1 MISNK
6 REAAKY
12 RDFTLA
18 FEKMCNFVA
27 ISKTQSGDETLR
39 QLILQCFAVLRE
51 ESFEGVQH
59 VTESIDVLFGLQIPE
74 HWVQHVF
81 NKLTEEN
88 LVQKTPTQKYVLD
101 PDTHNEIQ
109 KRIDEAFGLQE
120 SVKNG
125 WFAEIVL
132 KYPTLE
138 TDQAWIALQGYLARA
153 FRRHGIQTAALLDP
167 NIDVAPEYSESLS
180 FLLEDLLKGSV
191 SEEQRPATAEAI
203 HLFFANVGKHPNR
216 TKYITQLGDGA
227 FNYFSLTVEPETAEQ
242 FGNRLQPL
250 TLFLDTNFLFGVLDL
265 HVNPHVEVSN
275 DLLRSTQKY
284 KLPFELLYHEATE
297 KEMQST
303 INHYWKSLRPYQWPQ
318 GLSRAATTTRYVPGI
333 VAKYHQMNAEKGI
346 DVDTFFGFF
355 KHTDELLKNKN
366 ILIYKTETQD
376 QENIGKLIQ
385 QYQEFLSK
393 WGKDKPEKIVEHD
406 MTVLDT
412 VRRLRSDSK
421 SSIEAKALL
430 ITCDFTL
437 YRFDWESSRQEG
449 FLACVVLP
457 NLFWQLLR
465 PFMPLDSDFERSF
478 AETFALP
485 EFRSIGS
492 RSSEACNKM
501 LCLLSLYKD
510 FPEETA
516 ARLLSN
522 DLLIDGLRKIEDDKE
537 FQDYVDN
544 AIAADNTSLMEE
556 KAALEKKL
564 ELERAKK
571 GEREKEL
578 EKTYRQKERE
588 IEALKKAMS
597 AQEKEVKIAVERE
610 KQARVD
616 VEERIVDKEEL
627 RKRAERRSEIYASIL
642 GVILGL
648 VGIFI
653 FNFMVDKIPWTWLL
667 EHQNS
672 YSLQGIFYILIMV
685 LVLGLFQRRWRK
697 WLWGSSVLCG
707 LILLGLSL
715 LGGPSE

>member
-1 MISNK
+1 MISSK

-12 RDFTLA
+12 RNFSLA

-27 ISKTQSGDETLR
+27 ISNTQSADETLR
-39 QLILQCFAVLRE
+39 QLILQCFAVFWDE
-51 ESFEGVQH
+51 PFEGAQH
-59 VTESIDVLFGLQIPE
+59 VTDSIDVLFGLQIPE
-74 HWVQHVF
+74 YWVQRIF
-81 NKLTEEN
+81 NKLIEEN
-88 LVQKTPTQKYVLD
+88 LIQKTPAQKYVLH
-101 PDTHNEIQ
+101 PDTQNKLQ
-109 KRIDEAFGLQE
+109 KGIDEALSLQE
-120 SVKNG
+120 SIKNG

-132 KYPTLE
+132 KFPNLE
-138 TDQAWIALQGYLARA
+138 TDQAWIVLYGYLARA

-180 FLLEDLLKGSV
+180 FLLEDVLKDSV
-191 SEEQRPATAEAI
+191 SEEQRAATAEAI

-216 TKYITQLGDGA
+216 AKYITQLGDGA
-227 FNYFSLTVEPETAEQ
+227 FNYFSLTVEPITAEQ
-242 FGNRLQPL
+242 FRNRLQAL

-265 HVNPHVEVSN
+265 HVNPQVEVSN

-303 INHYWKSLRPYQWPQ
+303 INYYWKSLRPYQWSQ

-376 QENIGKLIQ
+376 EENIGNLIQ

-421 SSIEAKALL
+421 SSIEAKVLL

-465 PFMPLDSDFERSF
+465 PFVPSDSDFERSF

-516 ARLLSN
+516 ERLLSN
-522 DLLIDGLRKIEDDKE
+522 DLLIDGLRKIEADKE

-544 AIAADNTSLMEE
+544 AIVANNTSLMEE

-571 GEREKEL
+571 GEREKGL
-578 EKTYRQKERE
+578 EKAFLQKKQE

-597 AQEKEVKIAVERE
+597 AQEREAKIAVEQE
-610 KQARVD
+610 KQARAD
-616 VEERIVDKEEL
+616 VEERIVDEENL
-627 RKRAERRSEIYASIL
+627 RKRAERRNEIYTSIL
-642 GVILGL
+642 GVIIGL
-648 VGIFI
+648 VGIVI
-653 FNFMVDKIPWTWLL
+653 FNFMVNKIRWTWLL

-685 LVLGLFQRRWRK
+685 LVLGLFRRRWRK
-697 WLWGSSVLCG
+697 WLWGSSILWG

-715 LGGPSE
+715 LGGPIE